1 MNKNEII
8 LALIAVS
15 DFAKSDLVVGYC
27 LTALL
32 YVESYIDS
40 THLPE
45 SFGCHVHVRSYANN
59 LGRGAS

>member
-8 LALIAVS
+8 LSQIAVS

-40 THLPE
+40 TQLPKVLLPLE
-45 SFGCHVHVRSYANN
+45 RA
-59 LGRGAS
+59 